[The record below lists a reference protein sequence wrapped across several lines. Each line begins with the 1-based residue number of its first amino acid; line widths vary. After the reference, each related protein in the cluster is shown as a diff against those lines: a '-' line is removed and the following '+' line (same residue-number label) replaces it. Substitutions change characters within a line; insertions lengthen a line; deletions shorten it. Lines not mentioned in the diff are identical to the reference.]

1 MAPAQEK
8 PQALRGA
15 RLSPGAT
22 LARATCVALLLGLP
36 PVFELPGA
44 LSVAGDALAFSGIR
58 AFVALGLLAGAA
70 VSFRLPARVRRGS
83 WFVGALATVVY
94 GVLTCAAL
102 FGAFDVSANCAIC
115 LGFIAGALAAAGA
128 FACGASWVCPPVGAG
143 CPGES
148 RAFFVARQFASALLS
163 FGLLSSSIGREPIW
177 TVARAAYAAGG
188 FDAADPWHVLAYSFA
203 GMVGP
208 GPHLLAR
215 GAPALDFRALL
226 LLIGWLGACLAASAP
241 DGRKARA
248 AGISGLALGV
258 ILARVLASLAPW
270 LVEHGAAAG
279 LAALAV
285 GAALLAA
292 RARADA
298 DAKARAEDLLASKAH
313 ASAPDLSAL
322 SPREREA
329 VEGRLAKKSSAEVAR
344 QMGVSASTVR
354 NLQARAAKK
363 LGVESLDELAVGEPL
378 TAPRL
383 DCAGTELEAEPR
395 VPASF
400 VLFLAISAC
409 AACDIA
415 AQSGG
420 WAASALVGEAMLT
433 LALAL
438 AAAAVGGRRS
448 TASLIPTTATCG
460 VGLLGGTLIA
470 AVAVGA
476 PAPVSGVLFVAF
488 ALLLIAAM
496 FIASRLGVM
505 SHDRADMYTSAI
517 TLASCGAGI
526 MAGSALTRPLLIGG
540 ELLALSGSVTGVAAV
555 ASLASLALGGIAVF
569 GVISF
574 AAVIR
579 GLFAYRGLSRMRAQA
594 PSLDERARALCRLNG
609 LSETSADVAIL
620 LLDGLGGP
628 QICEALHIAP
638 GTLNS
643 AKRETYRVFGV
654 HSAAGLAARITEQL
668 GTRTRR

>member
-1 MAPAQEK
+1 MALAQDK
-8 PQALRGA
+8 PLTRGGA
-15 RLSPGAT
+15 GPSSGAT
-22 LARATCVALLLGLP
+22 LARAACAALLLGLP
-36 PVFELPGA
+36 PVLELPGA

-83 WFVGALATVVY
+83 WFVGALATAVY
-94 GVLTCAAL
+94 AVLTCAAL
-102 FGAFDVSANCAIC
+102 LGAFDVSVNCAIC
-115 LGFIAGALAAAGA
+115 LGLIAGALAAAGA
-128 FACGASWVCPPVGAG
+128 FACGASWVRPPVGVG

-148 RAFFVARQFASALLS
+148 RAFFVARQFAFALLS

-177 TVARAAYAAGG
+177 TVARTAYAAGG
-188 FDAADPWHVLAYSFA
+188 FDTADPWRVLAYSFA
-203 GMVGP
+203 DIVGP
-208 GPHLLAR
+208 GPHLLTH
-215 GAPALDFRALL
+215 GVPALDFRALL
-226 LLIGWLGACLAASAP
+226 LLIGWLGACLAASAL

-258 ILARVLASLAPW
+258 ILARVIVSLAPR
-270 LVEHGAAAG
+270 LAEHGAAAG

-285 GAALLAA
+285 GAALLAT

-298 DAKARAEDLLASKAH
+298 DATARAEGLLASKAH
-313 ASAPDLSAL
+313 ASAPDLSSL
-322 SPREREA
+322 SPREHEA

-415 AQSGG
+415 AQLGG
-420 WAASALVGEAMLT
+420 WAASALVGEAML
-433 LALAL
+433 ALAL
-438 AAAAVGGRRS
+438 AAAAVGGRCS
-448 TASLIPTTATCG
+448 TASLIPTTAACG
-460 VGLLGGTLIA
+460 VASLAGTFVA

-476 PAPVSGVLFVAF
+476 PAPVSCVLCVAF

-496 FIASRLGVM
+496 FIAGRLGVM

-526 MAGSALTRPLLIGG
+526 MAGSAFTQPLLIGG
-540 ELLALSGSVTGVAAV
+540 GLLALAGSVTGVAVV

-569 GVISF
+569 GVISLEV
-574 AAVIR
+574 VIR

-609 LSETSADVAIL
+609 LSETCADVTVL
-620 LLDGLGGP
+620 LLGGSSGP
-628 QICEALHIAP
+628 QICESLHIAP

-643 AKRETYRVFGV
+643 AKREVYRVFGV
-654 HSAAGLAARITEQL
+654 HSSAGLAARVTEQL
-668 GTRTRR
+668 GVKTQR